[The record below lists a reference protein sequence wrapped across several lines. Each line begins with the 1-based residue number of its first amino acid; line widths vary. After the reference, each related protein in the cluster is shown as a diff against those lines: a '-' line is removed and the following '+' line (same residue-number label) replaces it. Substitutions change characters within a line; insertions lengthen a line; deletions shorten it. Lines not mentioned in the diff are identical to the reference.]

1 MTQSEKDDMKKI
13 VEDGM
18 NTAKKEGMLQTMKAL
33 KATIDTMRSLI
44 TVEVIVGILDE
55 QIKELEK

>member
-13 VEDGM
+13 VEEGM
-18 NTAKKEGMLQTMKAL
+18 NAAKREGMLHTMKAF
-33 KATIDTMRSLI
+33 KATIDTMGSLI